1 MLSEDSHFHFRPSA
15 QEETGLNFYN
25 QQMQC
30 DEISRM
36 MVCTGF
42 RRRRRGHT
50 VCILLNSD
58 AGVCVLMF
66 WFRIKN
72 SSTVSYMVAEI
83 VLTEESPMPFGMY
96 IPATSHRVNNV

>member
-1 MLSEDSHFHFRPSA
+1 M
-15 QEETGLNFYN
+15 
-25 QQMQC
+25 
-30 DEISRM
+30 
-36 MVCTGF
+36 
-42 RRRRRGHT
+42 

-58 AGVCVLMF
+58 AGVCVLMC

-72 SSTVSYMVAEI
+72 SSTVSYMVVEV